1 MCQVL
6 KVSRSGFYA
15 WLKASPSKR
24 AQTNQKLTEEIRKIY
39 QESMLTYGSPRIT
52 RELKERKIA
61 VSRPRVARLMRKACI
76 RSVVKKKF
84 RVTTLSDHH
93 YRIDENKL
101 NRSFTVAETGK
112 VWVSDISYIRTAQG
126 WLYLT
131 IIMDLA
137 DRRIVGW
144 SLSSSLKTRDT
155 VVPAWLMAVRNRPI
169 TGRLLFH
176 SDRGVHYA
184 CEEFKALLRIYPLV
198 ETSMSRKGNCW
209 DNAVAESFFKTLK
222 TEWVYHQKY
231 LSVQQ
236 AALSIFQYIET
247 WYNTRRKHSSLGYKS
262 PKQYEEELNN
272 KLLVA

>member
-24 AQTNQKLTEEIRKIY
+24 AQTNQRLTEEIRKIY

-52 RELKERKIA
+52 QELKERKIA
-61 VSRPRVARLMRKACI
+61 VSKPRVARLMRKACI

-93 YRIDENKL
+93 YQLDENKL
-101 NRSFTVAETGK
+101 NRNFTVAETGK

-155 VVPAWLMAVRNRPI
+155 VVPAWFMAVRNRPI
-169 TGRLLFH
+169 SGSLLFH

-184 CEEFKALLRIYPLV
+184 CDEFKGLLSNYPLV

-231 LSVQQ
+231 PSVGQ

-247 WYNTRRKHSSLGYKS
+247 WYNTRRRHSSLGYKS
-262 PKQYEEELNN
+262 PKQYEEFLNN

>member
-24 AQTNQKLTEEIRKIY
+24 VLINQTLTEEIRKVY
-39 QESMLTYGSPRIT
+39 KESMLTYGSPRIT
-52 RELKERKIA
+52 QDLNARNIA
-61 VSRPRVARLMRKACI
+61 VSRPRVARLMRKASI
-76 RSVVKKKF
+76 SSVVKRKF
-84 RVTTLSDHH
+84 KVTTLSDHH

-101 NRSFTVAETGK
+101 GRNFKVAEIGK
-112 VWVSDISYIRTAQG
+112 VWVSDISYIKTAQG

-137 DRRIVGW
+137 DRKIVGW
-144 SLSSSLKTRDT
+144 SLNNSLKTRDT
-155 VVPAWLMAVRNRPI
+155 VVPAWLMAVGNRPI
-169 TGRLLFH
+169 TSKLLFH
-176 SDRGVHYA
+176 SDRGIHYA
-184 CEEFKALLRIYPLV
+184 CDEFKALLRSYPLV

-231 LSVQQ
+231 LTVPQ

-247 WYNTRRKHSSLGYKS
+247 WYNTRRRHSALGYRS
-262 PKQYEEELNN
+262 PKEYEEYLNN

>member
-15 WLKASPSKR
+15 WLKAKPSKR
-24 AQTNQKLTEEIRKIY
+24 TLTNQRLTEEIRRVY
-39 QESMLTYGSPRIT
+39 QDSMLTYGSPRIT
-52 RELKERKIA
+52 RELKERRIA
-61 VSRPRVARLMRKACI
+61 VSRPRVARLMKKACI
-76 RSVVKKKF
+76 RSIVKRKF

-101 NRSFTVAETGK
+101 NREFTVTQTGK
-112 VWVSDISYIRTAQG
+112 VWVSDISYIKTAQG

-144 SLSSSLKTRDT
+144 SLNSSLKTRDT
-155 VVPAWLMAVRNRPI
+155 VVPAWLMAVGNRPI

-184 CEEFKALLRIYPLV
+184 CNEFKELLVNYPLV

-231 LSVQQ
+231 LTVQQ

-262 PKQYEEELNN
+262 PKQYEEYLNN
-272 KLLVA
+272 KLFVA